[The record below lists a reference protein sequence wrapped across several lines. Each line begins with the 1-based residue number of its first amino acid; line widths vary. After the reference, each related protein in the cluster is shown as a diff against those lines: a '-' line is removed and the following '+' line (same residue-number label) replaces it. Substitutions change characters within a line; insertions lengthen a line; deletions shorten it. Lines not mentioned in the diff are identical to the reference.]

1 MKKFNKDPNINKRI
15 QNLKIDEEEKKENE
29 KNIKKDQEEDDKRLK
44 KLIKRREKLE
54 KKIEKIEDKENIKKL
69 TKFNK
74 KIEKTIN
81 KMEKVKISEKH
92 KERLRTEKA
101 YEEEKKNENQN
112 STQLQPREIFENFME
127 DNNIKYIGGFCT
139 GFTVVVLFYLIIYSI
154 GLFFIGNIYEIQGV
168 EPATSLLQQ
177 KQSLFLNNNI
187 LIHIRFNSYA
197 GDCSVGPG
205 VYSSSDFHIDPLV
218 ESLDNCSFIYNFQ
231 KHEMLATGD
240 NILFKFDHKNS
251 FTSDINI
258 YLELES
264 EFPNQKSGLVQSLNS
279 SRSFIFR
286 GNTPTVFYYTLT
298 PAYFKETTL
307 FDSVI
312 ERKGFR
318 LSQNSFPEPGS
329 QHQTSQIYFNPGL
342 SIKIE
347 LTVSDSAIVTYRV
360 PISDLTTFIVSLLA
374 QVNGTFGLLVFVMVS
389 FIFLQK
395 TYRVKTHKITRT
407 NNYDKLINYYKNMK
421 NPNRC
426 PDLI

>member
-1 MKKFNKDPNINKRI
+1 M
-15 QNLKIDEEEKKENE
+15 LKSK
-29 KNIKKDQEEDDKRLK
+29 K
-44 KLIKRREKLE
+44 KLKKLE
-54 KKIEKIEDKENIKKL
+54 KKKILNEAQINSNNEEINRILEILKGGDGKTNQTDDEKCNNYMK
-69 TKFNK
+69 
-74 KIEKTIN
+74 
-81 KMEKVKISEKH
+81 S
-92 KERLRTEKA
+92 
-101 YEEEKKNENQN
+101 
-112 STQLQPREIFENFME
+112 
-127 DNNIKYIGGFCT
+127 NNINSIGGFFT
-139 GFTVVVLFYLIIYSI
+139 GLACASLLYLIPYSI
-154 GLFFIGNIYEIQGV
+154 GLFFIGNIYETQGV
-168 EPATSLLQQ
+168 EPASSLLQQ
-177 KQSLFLNNNI
+177 KQSFFLDNNI
-187 LIHIRFNSYA
+187 SVHIRFNSYS
-197 GDCSVGPG
+197 GNYSIGPSV
-205 VYSSSDFHIDPLV
+205 YT
-218 ESLDNCSFIYNFQ
+218 SLNFSFISPPKNNDSRSFTYNVQ
-231 KHEMLATGD
+231 KYDMLATGD

-307 FDSVI
+307 FNSVI